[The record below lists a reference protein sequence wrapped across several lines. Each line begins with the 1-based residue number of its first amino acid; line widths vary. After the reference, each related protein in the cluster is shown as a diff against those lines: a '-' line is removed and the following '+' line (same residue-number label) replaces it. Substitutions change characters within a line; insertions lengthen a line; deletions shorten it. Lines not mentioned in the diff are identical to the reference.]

1 MQNQRL
7 TKPFTKPTKKMIKL
21 IGEAT
26 KKMKAGHKFTPEETA
41 EFYDSV
47 MGLCDEKTQEKLR
60 ERFKVE
66 IGKAVQEPEVET
78 VEMDKVTKVEVTEDD
93 S

>member
-7 TKPFTKPTKKMIKL
+7 TKPFNKPTKKMIKL
-21 IGEAT
+21 ISEAT

-41 EFYDSV
+41 EFYDSI
-47 MGLCDEKTQEKLR
+47 MSLCDEKTQEKLR

-66 IGKAVQEPEVET
+66 LGKVVQEPEVEV
-78 VEMDKVTKVEVTEDD
+78 VEMDEVTKVEVIEDG